1 MLSGEDK
8 RKYMQLAIDQA
19 KEAEKQGEVPIGAVV
34 VDPDGRVLVL
44 DITGVNLMKMLPNM
58 QK

>member
-34 VDPDGRVLVL
+34 VDPDGRVVG
-44 DITGVNLMKMLPNM
+44 TGVNLMKMLPNM